1 MALFQSQT
9 KNTRILA
16 VDDDPLQLRVLSS
29 YLESSGFP
37 DITTAESAESALN
50 VIFES
55 LEPFDVFLLD
65 IRMPGMD
72 GISLCRKI
80 CSLPSYPNAT
90 VIMIS
95 SLKDKSQIQEAFDAG
110 AVDYVIKPFDVLELK
125 TRIRVST
132 TVSRYRDEVAK
143 TQERFNTF
151 YSEVIAPERQAAPGS
166 VPIVGIAS
174 VVDYV
179 VLCNLMLQTPLTR
192 TFSVNAF
199 AVRINAFD
207 NLIESWNFADQYQF
221 LHEVAKVLSD
231 SLAAQSY
238 FISYIGNG
246 IFVCASHKYD
256 QLEMIDFTDALRS
269 NMEESIVEDSTGLR
283 QAISLTV
290 GPRTFNKFYDLD
302 RREGLLLRS
311 IDGLRRAADTGT
323 SVMDRMRESV
333 RQALHGSWVARLL
346 RVFDA

>member
-1 MALFQSQT
+1 
-9 KNTRILA
+9 

-29 YLESSGFP
+29 YLGNSGFP
-37 DITTAESAESALN
+37 DITTAESAESALK
-50 VIFES
+50 IISES
-55 LEPFDVFLLD
+55 FEPFDVFLLD

-72 GISLCRKI
+72 GISLCRNI
-80 CSLPSYPNAT
+80 CSLPGYSDAT

-95 SLKDKSQIQEAFDAG
+95 SLKDKSQIQEAFHAG

-125 TRIRVST
+125 TRIRMSA
-132 TVSRYRDEVAK
+132 TVLRYRDEAAK

-151 YSEVIAPERQAAPGS
+151 YAEVIGPERQADPGPT
-166 VPIVGIAS
+166 PIFGIAS
-174 VVDYV
+174 FVDYV

-207 NLIESWNFADQYQF
+207 NLVESWNLAEQYQ
-221 LHEVAKVLSD
+221 LLQEVAKVLSD

-256 QLEMIDFTDALRS
+256 HMEMIDFTDTLRL
-269 NMEESIVEDSTGLR
+269 NIEGLTVEDSTGFH
-283 QAISLTV
+283 QDISLTV
-290 GPRTFNKFYDLD
+290 GPRTFNKFYNLD
-302 RREGLLLRS
+302 RRVGLLLRS
-311 IDGLRRAADTGT
+311 IDGLRLTASTGT
-323 SVMDRMRESV
+323 SVTERMRESV
-333 RQALHGSWVARLL
+333 RQALQESWVGRLL